1 MLSTAAWAELVAAAL
16 ARGIPAVIDAIS
28 SGLEVRLVEGADGRP
43 RVAEPVDQAALEA
56 REGAVR
62 RLAVGLVGD
71 AERPP
76 AGASY
81 PVLPPDTV
89 PSAPPA
95 DAVPSD
101 DDIYDG
107 EGW

>member
-1 MLSTAAWAELVAAAL
+1 MISTAAWAELVAAAL
-16 ARGIPAVIDAIS
+16 ARGIPALIEAIRD
-28 SGLEVRLVEGADGRP
+28 GLESRLTEDDDGRP
-43 RVAEPVDQAALEA
+43 RLAEPVDQVALEA
-56 REGAVR
+56 RDGAVR
-62 RLAVGLVGD
+62 RLALGLVGD
-71 AERPP
+71 TERPP

-89 PSAPPA
+89 PSAPPG
-95 DAVPSD
+95 PSD

>member
-1 MLSTAAWAELVAAAL
+1 MLSAAAWAELVAAAL
-16 ARGIPAVIDAIS
+16 ARGIPAIVEAVQ
-28 SGLEVRLVEGADGRP
+28 SGLEARLTEDDDGRP
-43 RVAEPVDQAALEA
+43 RLAEPVDQAALEA
-56 REGAVR
+56 RDGAVR
-62 RLAVGLVGD
+62 RLAIGLVGD
-71 AERPP
+71 TERPP

-101 DDIYDG
+101 DDG

>member
-1 MLSTAAWAELVAAAL
+1 MISTAAWAELVAAAL
-16 ARGIPAVIDAIS
+16 ARGIPALIEAIRD
-28 SGLEVRLVEGADGRP
+28 GLEARLTEGEDGQP

-56 REGAVR
+56 RDGAVR
-62 RLAVGLVGD
+62 RLAIGLVGD
-71 AERPP
+71 TERPP

-89 PSAPPA
+89 PSAPP
-95 DAVPSD
+95 SD